1 MNQAQT
7 EQCLPYTDSTHE
19 YIVLFYCQ
27 LMFPDSSRYATDPV
41 HSNTVIQTPTVQMV
55 RNPQSTAPSIREPAS
70 RATLMK
76 MSWFWT
82 TAEPDKA
89 TNAQGDERNP
99 PAVISQEQTTSQ
111 SISRNRNTAGK

>member
-1 MNQAQT
+1 M
-7 EQCLPYTDSTHE
+7 
-19 YIVLFYCQ
+19 FYCQ
-27 LMFPDSSRYATDPV
+27 LMFPDSSRSVTDPV
-41 HSNTVIQTPTVQMV
+41 HSNTAIQIPTVHMV
-55 RNPQSTAPSIREPAS
+55 RNPQRTAPYLREPAS
-70 RATLMK
+70 RATLTK

-89 TNAQGDERNP
+89 INAQGDERKP